1 MHVALWTWWSRVSA
15 WLRCAIRCEE
25 LITNFGMNELTDEKR
40 YGLDLLRYKLL
51 NLGTEL
57 TSREIET
64 RRFLKP

>member
-1 MHVALWTWWSRVSA
+1 
-15 WLRCAIRCEE
+15 LRCAIRCEE